1 MYSIICGSA
10 PFLPMFALISR
21 NAGFNYCLTIFDAS
35 LPIRMVLR
43 REILYLTHLI
53 GKYRAR
59 LGIFCSDLM
68 EQKRE
73 EGKGRRARQI
83 YSKPLLI
90 IDRRHIWSLFASKLD
105 GWKRTPLVTYSFLTR
120 FYLFYI
126 SKWIKNLKD
135 LRYINFYHKVLSNK
149 SNTLC
154 NNFRRK
160 IYNSVI
166 CYRYINTTT
175 ESLYFAY
182 IYSNHLVIN
191 HLGLELARIL
201 SITLEKA
208 RRNLFSFLVL
218 LVLIQI
224 NFTAYP
230 KKLSPHLVLPHI
242 FQKELEQTSSSP
254 SIPHNVSLSHQYL
267 YRQSSPSPP
276 NYLSLNLPS
285 TRTWVRNFPSKNSKE
300 LWSPRRA
307 CLHSIPCSHESRGRE
322 SLDCGIRRWPSRCFD
337 HRDPPSVAHIT
348 KPVVP
353 LSLPR
358 AYTTTRFII
367 LFIATTRNYC
377 PPDLNPRFR
386 FHRGA
391 CLSTYLPTYG
401 RREGPDNRPARGPF
415 TANESSLASN
425 NGKFVA
431 TTLRFSMHRIDSSP
445 R

>member
-1 MYSIICGSA
+1 
-10 PFLPMFALISR
+10 MFDNIRRLAAHSNGTPTR
-21 NAGFNYCLTIFDAS
+21 NPLSDSFNWKVSSTTRNLLFGFNGTEEGGGERQACETDILETTLNYRSTSYLVAFCQQ
-35 LPIRMVLR
+35 IRRL
-43 REILYLTHLI
+43 EKNTSCYLLFFNAILFILYIEMNKKIWRIYGILI
-53 GKYRAR
+53 FTIK
-59 LGIFCSDLM
+59 FCKINPTLYVIIS
-68 EQKRE
+68 E
-73 EGKGRRARQI
+73 EKFI
-83 YSKPLLI
+83 IPLSVIDISILSPSHSILLI
-90 IDRRHIWSLFASKLD
+90 FIQITW
-105 GWKRTPLVTYSFLTR
+105 
-120 FYLFYI
+120 
-126 SKWIKNLKD
+126 
-135 LRYINFYHKVLSNK
+135 LSTN
-149 SNTLC
+149 
-154 NNFRRK
+154 
-160 IYNSVI
+160 
-166 CYRYINTTT
+166 
-175 ESLYFAY
+175 
-182 IYSNHLVIN
+182 
-191 HLGLELARIL
+191 LGLELARIL

>member
-154 NNFRRK
+154 NNFKRK

-166 CYRYINTTT
+166 CYRYINTIT
-175 ESLYFAY
+175 ESLCFAY

-201 SITLEKA
+201 SIK
-208 RRNLFSFLVL
+208 SWKSS
-218 LVLIQI
+218 
-224 NFTAYP
+224 
-230 KKLSPHLVLPHI
+230 KKLI
-242 FQKELEQTSSSP
+242 FFPRTSRTYSNQL
-254 SIPHNVSLSHQYL
+254 HSLSQKAL
-267 YRQSSPSPP
+267 STLGSPP
-276 NYLSLNLPS
+276 YLPKRARANFFFPIDPPQRVIITSILISTVLSLTS
-285 TRTWVRNFPSKNSKE
+285 Q
-300 LWSPRRA
+300 
-307 CLHSIPCSHESRGRE
+307 
-322 SLDCGIRRWPSRCFD
+322 
-337 HRDPPSVAHIT
+337 
-348 KPVVP
+348 
-353 LSLPR
+353 
-358 AYTTTRFII
+358 
-367 LFIATTRNYC
+367 LFIAQFALDSNLGQKLSIKKFEGTLIASASL
-377 PPDLNPRFR
+377 PPFDTLLAWIEGARIVGLWHSAMAFTVFRPQRPPVGRTHYETSRSIVPAARIYHNPLYNT
-386 FHRGA
+386 FHCDNPQLLPPGFKSAVSISPR
-391 CLSTYLPTYG
+391 CLPIYLPTYLRSSRG
-401 RREGPDNRPARGPF
+401 AR
-415 TANESSLASN
+415 
-425 NGKFVA
+425 
-431 TTLRFSMHRIDSSP
+431 
-445 R
+445 

>member
-105 GWKRTPLVTYSFLTR
+105 GWKRTPLVTYSFLMR

-166 CYRYINTTT
+166 CYRYINTIT

-191 HLGLELARIL
+191 QLETRTCPN
-201 SITLEKA
+201 TLHNSWK
-208 RRNLFSFLVL
+208 SS
-218 LVLIQI
+218 
-224 NFTAYP
+224 
-230 KKLSPHLVLPHI
+230 KKLI
-242 FQKELEQTSSSP
+242 FFPRTSRTYSNQL
-254 SIPHNVSLSHQYL
+254 HSLSQKAL
-267 YRQSSPSPP
+267 STLGSPP
-276 NYLSLNLPS
+276 YLPKRARANFFFPIDPPQRVIITSILISTVLSLTS
-285 TRTWVRNFPSKNSKE
+285 Q
-300 LWSPRRA
+300 
-307 CLHSIPCSHESRGRE
+307 
-322 SLDCGIRRWPSRCFD
+322 
-337 HRDPPSVAHIT
+337 
-348 KPVVP
+348 
-353 LSLPR
+353 
-358 AYTTTRFII
+358 
-367 LFIATTRNYC
+367 LFIAQFALDSN
-377 PPDLNPRFR
+377 L
-386 FHRGA
+386 GQK
-391 CLSTYLPTYG
+391 LSIK
-401 RREGPDNRPARGPF
+401 
-415 TANESSLASN
+415 
-425 NGKFVA
+425 KF
-431 TTLRFSMHRIDSSP
+431 
-445 R
+445 

>member
-154 NNFRRK
+154 NNLRRK

-166 CYRYINTTT
+166 CYRYINIIT

-191 HLGLELARIL
+191 QLGTRTCPNTLHKILKKLEETYFLSSYFSYLFKSTSQLIPKSSLHTWFSPISSKKSSSKLLLPHRSPTTCHYHINTYIDSPLPHLPIIYRSICPRLELGSETFHQKI
-201 SITLEKA
+201 
-208 RRNLFSFLVL
+208 RRNFDRLGEPAS
-218 LVLIQI
+218 IR
-224 NFTAYP
+224 YP
-230 KKLSPHLVLPHI
+230 ARMNRGGENRWTVAFGDGLHG
-242 FQKELEQTSSSP
+242 
-254 SIPHNVSLSHQYL
+254 VS
-267 YRQSSPSPP
+267 
-276 NYLSLNLPS
+276 
-285 TRTWVRNFPSKNSKE
+285 TTE
-300 LWSPRRA
+300 TPRRSHTLRNQSFH
-307 CLHSIPCSHESRGRE
+307 CPCR
-322 SLDCGIRRWPSRCFD
+322 
-337 HRDPPSVAHIT
+337 AHI
-348 KPVVP
+348 PQ
-353 LSLPR
+353 
-358 AYTTTRFII
+358 
-367 LFIATTRNYC
+367 
-377 PPDLNPRFR
+377 
-386 FHRGA
+386 
-391 CLSTYLPTYG
+391 
-401 RREGPDNRPARGPF
+401 PA
-415 TANESSLASN
+415 L
-425 NGKFVA
+425 
-431 TTLRFSMHRIDSSP
+431 
-445 R
+445 